1 MKKAYTPLSKNQFQA
16 ALVVAKGKSAAYV
29 AAIQDLA
36 LASIYHAMSNND
48 HRKACQ
54 VYALLDTSHR
64 NRFMQYV
71 VNNSNL
77 GFATSEIKKEYKLT
91 RGKDWPTGTFFFIKK
106 AVNRQDE
113 AIRNKALAH
122 CSNISEVLWL
132 TYKAPKNDALKPLEF
147 MPNLAKVIK
156 RSESE
161 RYEATDLEQRQ
172 IRALN
177 TFMDYIEKGY
187 TLNDAIERELKK
199 RNSAIVVPAS
209 IDPIELQAINNEAKT
224 A

>member
-1 MKKAYTPLSKNQFQA
+1 
-16 ALVVAKGKSAAYV
+16 
-29 AAIQDLA
+29 
-36 LASIYHAMSNND
+36 
-48 HRKACQ
+48 
-54 VYALLDTSHR
+54 
-64 NRFMQYV
+64 
-71 VNNSNL
+71 
-77 GFATSEIKKEYKLT
+77 
-91 RGKDWPTGTFFFIKK
+91 
-106 AVNRQDE
+106 
-113 AIRNKALAH
+113 
-122 CSNISEVLWL
+122 
-132 TYKAPKNDALKPLEF
+132 

-161 RYEATDLEQRQ
+161 RYEATSLEQRQ
-172 IRALN
+172 VMALN